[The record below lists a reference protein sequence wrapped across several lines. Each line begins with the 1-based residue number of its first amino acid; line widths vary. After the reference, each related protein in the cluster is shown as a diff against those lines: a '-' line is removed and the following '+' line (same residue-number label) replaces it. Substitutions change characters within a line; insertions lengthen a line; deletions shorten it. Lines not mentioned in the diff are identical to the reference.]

1 MSDAWK
7 GWYCVVIMAMM
18 FVALL
23 KNIAGPDVLMLGSLA
38 MMLAADAVDIPE
50 GLKGFSNKGLLT
62 VACLFVVAA
71 GISNTGA
78 LDYYMGKLLGSPKS
92 AASAQIR
99 LMVPVAIVSAFLN
112 NTPVVAIMIPILQ
125 KWSRKCGIPNSQLFI
140 PLSFAS
146 ILGGTCTLIGT
157 STNLVV
163 EGMMRERYPEV
174 EPMGMFTLSMYG
186 VPVAM
191 SGMAYI
197 LVASPF
203 LLPGGKNAKDGAAS
217 DDDASGQIE
226 DSLAVG
232 AVVAPKSPVI
242 DQPVATLRGLNGLYL
257 VSVQRGDMLLRAVT
271 PEFLLEEGDVLH
283 FTGLVESIGEVCVE
297 HGLLP
302 LTHEVEETLEKKKTG
317 AKSDQI
323 RLSLEDDGADR
334 PGSDSVSPGAFS
346 GKGGG
351 RDVFEDARAFK
362 STDTYPPRG
371 VGVRRDNSFDGLV
384 NAERKPHRNRD
395 YKDVLHAFQMDQDVQ
410 DYSSRGEESEGGY
423 ASTGPDSDGGGGGF
437 RARGDKRAF
446 SRPRRSSF
454 NVAMTTGGILRK
466 RGRKGAKGASGSSAG
481 AALSS
486 GDETGSSG
494 DSAFT
499 SARRRAR
506 SDDGGGGDDFSAREQ
521 GEEPAMPMHEVLSA
535 RDTPVGVRKALLE
548 RHQILK
554 VRVRAGSSLI
564 GQTAMDVGFREKYK
578 AAIIAVK
585 RGGEDQRAANE
596 GKLASV
602 VFEAGDILM
611 LHCLDKCPLLQ
622 FKEPA
627 KPRGSQASLAGAED
641 AAGEKEKAADDKD
654 ANDAPLDPRAGGGFA
669 TRAESTLSSAALLA
683 PDPSVAS
690 PAPARVSRVSSI
702 AKTLGIAGGGK
713 ADDKSDDSAGTNVGV
728 NGASEKDSSGD
739 AHSALATRSG
749 DRPGT
754 PGGASAPDPDLEVL
768 SREGAADIRAMTD
781 FTCPMR
787 VIPGGAVEG
796 KTLSAAGLRGL
807 PGLFLTAV
815 QTGEETDA
823 VAAPGPEY
831 VLRGGDVL
839 WFAGDAAGVSSLRR
853 IPGVTAVD
861 NKQVDKLK
869 LHKTERRL
877 VQAVVAIG
885 SPLQGQKV
893 RDTRFRTCYDA
904 VIIAVQR
911 SGGRIQAKIGDI
923 VLQAGDV
930 LLLDTGS
937 SFLRLYKS
945 DPAFALV
952 SEIENSA
959 PPQFD
964 KLLPACGTAL
974 VMIVVFVAGVLDLF
988 VAALLAS
995 GVMLATGCLTQNAAR
1010 ASVNWNVIT
1019 TIAAAFG
1026 ISAALEETG
1035 VAGAI
1040 AETLVSGASG
1050 LGAGTVGV
1058 LIAVYVATFFL
1069 CNVVGNN
1076 AAAALMYPIAA
1087 GAAEQQLIDR
1097 DQMAF
1102 LLMLAASAS
1111 FMSPFGYQTN
1121 LMVYGPGGYVFA
1133 DFLRF
1138 GVPMQFVQMVVSVGV
1153 VLLGKLWWV
1162 GWVAGFGAIGGI
1174 YASRMVA
1181 GVFGREKEGEEGEGA
1196 AGTRGKKAPP
1206 LARIKEE
1213 EEDAGNG
1220 GHATDGMMNGKETG
1234 NGEGGKLA
1242 NVV

>member
-1 MSDAWK
+1 MAAWQ
-7 GWYCVVIMAMM
+7 GWYSVVILMLM
-18 FVALL
+18 FGALL

-38 MMLAADAVDIPE
+38 MILAADAVPIPD

-78 LDYYMGKLLGSPKS
+78 LDYYMGKLLGYPKN

-99 LMVPVAIVSAFLN
+99 LMVPVAFVSAFLN

-125 KWSRKCGIPNSQLFI
+125 KWSRRVKIPNSQLMI

-163 EGMMRERYPEV
+163 EGMMRERYPGV
-174 EPMGMFTLSMYG
+174 QPMGLFALSVYG
-186 VPVAM
+186 VPVAL

-203 LLPGGKNAKDGAAS
+203 LLPGGTGRADAADSRKKADDGM
-217 DDDASGQIE
+217 IE

-271 PEFLLEEGDVLH
+271 PEFLLEEGDILH

-302 LTHEVEETLEKKKTG
+302 LTHEVEETLQKQKASPARVG
-317 AKSDQI
+317 AGAVS
-323 RLSLEDDGADR
+323 LSLEPGNADSPRGGYSDGGAE
-334 PGSDSVSPGAFS
+334 SDGFEL
-346 GKGGG
+346 
-351 RDVFEDARAFK
+351 EDARAFS

-371 VGVRRDNSFDGLV
+371 REGSARRAGDAFGGDGTLSM
-384 NAERKPHRNRD
+384 AGGRKTRGD
-395 YKDVLHAFQMDQDVQ
+395 YKDVLHAFQMDQDVAG
-410 DYSSRGEESEGGY
+410 DASPRGDGSDAGGH
-423 ASTGPDSDGGGGGF
+423 STGPESDGGGALS
-437 RARGDKRAF
+437 RRGKRV
-446 SRPRRSSF
+446 RRRRSSLD
-454 NVAMTTGGILRK
+454 ARAGGVLRK
-466 RGRKGAKGASGSSAG
+466 RGSKVGGALGGPGSSVDSGAVPSDIQRDGSNDAAG
-481 AALSS
+481 FSRD
-486 GDETGSSG
+486 G
-494 DSAFT
+494 
-499 SARRRAR
+499 
-506 SDDGGGGDDFSAREQ
+506 DGGAGTMA
-521 GEEPAMPMHEVLSA
+521 MHEVMSA
-535 RDTPVGVRKALLE
+535 KDTPASVRRALLE

-554 VRVRAGSSLI
+554 VRVRTNSSLI
-564 GQTAMDVGFREKYK
+564 GSTAMDVGFRDKYK

-585 RGGEDQRAANE
+585 RGGEDQRAATE
-596 GKLASV
+596 SGKLASV

-622 FKEPA
+622 WKEPSGERESRPTQA
-627 KPRGSQASLAGAED
+627 PSLGSPSRRRRTVDADAPKATRASGDDIIREATTSSALAAPAPVSPTRRRAFTSMPGLAAGKPHAMRGGQTPSDSLAGEHAVDTE
-641 AAGEKEKAADDKD
+641 
-654 ANDAPLDPRAGGGFA
+654 P
-669 TRAESTLSSAALLA
+669 AES
-683 PDPSVAS
+683 
-690 PAPARVSRVSSI
+690 
-702 AKTLGIAGGGK
+702 
-713 ADDKSDDSAGTNVGV
+713 
-728 NGASEKDSSGD
+728 
-739 AHSALATRSG
+739 
-749 DRPGT
+749 RPGT
-754 PGGASAPDPDLEVL
+754 PGSNAPDPDLEVL
-768 SREGAADIRAMTD
+768 SREGAEDIRAMTD
-781 FTCPMR
+781 FTCPVR
-787 VIPGGAVEG
+787 VIPGGAVDG
-796 KTLSAAGLRGL
+796 KTLAAAGLRGL

-815 QTGEETDA
+815 QKAGQEKDA
-823 VAAPGPEY
+823 VAAPGADF
-831 VLRGGDVL
+831 VLSPDDVL
-839 WFAGDAAGVSSLRR
+839 WFAGDAAGISSLRR
-853 IPGVTAVD
+853 IPGITAE

-869 LHKTERRL
+869 LHMTDRRL

-885 SPLQGQKV
+885 SPLTNHAI
-893 RDTRFRTCYDA
+893 RDVRFRTCYDA

-937 SFLRLYKS
+937 SFLRLYKA

-964 KLLPACGTAL
+964 KLLPACGTAV
-974 VMIVVFVAGVLDLF
+974 VMIAVFVAGVLDLF

-995 GVMLATGCLTQNAAR
+995 GIMLATGCLTQNAAR
-1010 ASVNWNVIT
+1010 AAVKWEVIT

-1026 ISAALEETG
+1026 ISAAMEATG
-1035 VAGAI
+1035 VANAI
-1040 AETLVSGASG
+1040 AKTLVGGASSI
-1050 LGAGTVGV
+1050 GAGTPGV
-1058 LIAVYVATFFL
+1058 LIAVYIATFFL

-1087 GAAEQQLIDR
+1087 GAAEQQVIDR
-1097 DQMAF
+1097 DQMAY

-1138 GVPMQFVQMVVSVGV
+1138 GVPMQVVQMIVSVSV
-1153 VLLGKLWWV
+1153 VLLDDLWWV
-1162 GWVAGFGAIGGI
+1162 GWIAGFGTIACIYGG
-1174 YASRMVA
+1174 R
-1181 GVFGREKEGEEGEGA
+1181 A
-1196 AGTRGKKAPP
+1196 AAAALAARAETAKTSAPSFAKT
-1206 LARIKEE
+1206 LDGIKEE
-1213 EEDAGNG
+1213 D
-1220 GHATDGMMNGKETG
+1220 ET
-1234 NGEGGKLA
+1234 
-1242 NVV
+1242 VVEKGPNMV